1 MHTISHVTSRTPLAV
16 CVPTDGYRTGAQ
28 ATASVPQSDR
38 SPLPRSQVLI
48 PEPFAGA
55 ACSKPAGI
63 QCRPASPEMVTTVF
77 ELLLSAQSLFSSPGC
92 CKPETSLSITSV
104 TAAKQPR
111 ASAKH
116 SRRFCQTLERE
127 ITAQLRTA
135 SRKGRARCGAFLKW
149 CCSCLRS
156 LSTRPSGTRSVD
168 PHEHHTGTRTAHP
181 ETPWCCQ
188 LRKRQKK

>member
-116 SRRFCQTLERE
+116 SRQGWCDRRICC
-127 ITAQLRTA
+127 I
-135 SRKGRARCGAFLKW
+135 SRML
-149 CCSCLRS
+149 L
-156 LSTRPSGTRSVD
+156 PNVGTRNHSAAQNGQSQG
-168 PHEHHTGTRTAHP
+168 PRALRGLP
-181 ETPWCCQ
+181 EMV
-188 LRKRQKK
+188 L